1 MRILEVINRLHYG
14 SSSFIHALKTYD
26 TIQGQ
31 LRKKYNSAQ
40 KIGY

>member
-1 MRILEVINRLHYG
+1 MHYG

-31 LRKKYNSAQ
+31 LRKSTTVHK
-40 KIGY
+40 K